1 MVAGK
6 PWSGS
11 LAASERR
18 RFLLGNYAVAENAA
32 AQWNTNNGS
41 LVGLTFASAVGDR
54 QLQQWSGQSADH
66 RVTNA
71 LDIGRL
77 LGPMDDRSLVPRY
90 LGIHQDLSTSGW
102 VVAGIALSTPAW
114 LAFSR
119 DSRAAG
125 SALIYAS
132 TACLCV

>member
-6 PWSGS
+6 PWGGS

-18 RFLLGNYAVAENAA
+18 RFLLGDYAMAEYAA
-32 AQWNTNNGS
+32 AQWDTSNGG
-41 LVGLTFASAVGDR
+41 LVDLPVASAASDR

-66 RVTNA
+66 RVINA
-71 LDIGRL
+71 IGIGRL
-77 LGPMDDRSLVPRY
+77 LGTMDDRSLVARY
-90 LGIHQDLSTSGW
+90 LGVPQDLSTSGW

-119 DSRAAG
+119 DSGAAG

-132 TACLCV
+132 TTRLRV